1 MAQET
6 TDAYEPQGIRLGVVR
21 GVSYG
26 LFGPPGTFIP
36 QARSLG
42 AGILRAYVYWSQ
54 VEPEPGHYRWDVVD
68 ALLGQLD
75 GDEEVWITLCSSSP
89 WATRTPTDFLP
100 PSPALD
106 LDAYAE
112 FVRRVVRRCAGRV
125 HYWQCDNEPSNT
137 DLLWAGTADEYVAQL
152 KVMYAAVKEAD
163 PAAAVVLG
171 GCGYDVLGGEPG
183 SEPWRFFEQVL
194 RGGRDA
200 FDLFDVHLYGDAAAV
215 PAHIEAVR
223 ELMRAHGCLRPVVAG
238 EYAAPV
244 PFEFPEA
251 QAVMYEVFAKAFADA
266 GGQVQSTSQPAVQST
281 SQPAVQSTRE
291 LAARARQ
298 DTPERRAMAA
308 LYARM
313 PQLPP
318 RLQMFMEGCPPELE
332 ARRHR
337 INCRQLVACTLQAL
351 AAGVR
356 RTLYWNLAP
365 EVPGP
370 ADPLQI
376 MHLMFGKLAMLGY
389 RDGELA
395 VRHPAADT
403 FALLTAQLA
412 DARRVTRVP
421 FADAPGLYAFEV
433 ERAGQEP
440 LLVLWDGRGAVDE
453 EDLPPVAVSWPWPA
467 SAATAVDAFGEPHP
481 VEVRDR
487 RLCLAV
493 SGTPVFVSP
502 MNRPRSHNAP

>member
-1 MAQET
+1 MAQAT
-6 TDAYEPQGIRLGVVR
+6 TDADEPRGIRLGVVR

-42 AGILRAYVYWSQ
+42 AGIVRAYVYWSQ
-54 VEPEPGHYRWDVVD
+54 VEPEPGRYRWDVVD

-100 PSPALD
+100 PSPAHD

-152 KVMYAAVKEAD
+152 RVMYAAVKEAD

-171 GCGYDVLGGEPG
+171 GCGYDVLGSEAG

-194 RGGRDA
+194 SGGRDA

-223 ELMRAHGCLRPVVAG
+223 ELMRAHGCLRPVVVG

-251 QAVMYEVFAKAFADA
+251 QAVMYEVFAEAFAGEA
-266 GGQVQSTSQPAVQST
+266 PVQSTE
-281 SQPAVQSTRE
+281 E

-318 RLQMFMEGCPPELE
+318 QLLMFMEGCPPELE
-332 ARRHR
+332 AGRHR

-403 FALLTAQLA
+403 FALLAAQLA
-412 DARRVTRVP
+412 GARQVTRVQS
-421 FADAPGLYAFEV
+421 ADLTGLYAFEV
-433 ERAGQEP
+433 ERAGRGP
-440 LLVLWDGRGAVDE
+440 LLVLWNRSDTAGDAAGG
-453 EDLPPVAVSWPWPA
+453 EDRPPVAVSWPWPA
-467 SAATAVDAFGEPHP
+467 SAATAVDAFGEPHA

-487 RLCLAV
+487 MLRLAV
-493 SGTPVFVSP
+493 SDTPVFVSP
-502 MNRPRSHNAP
+502 ES

>member
-1 MAQET
+1 MSAF
-6 TDAYEPQGIRLGVVR
+6 EPQGIRLGVVR
-21 GVSYG
+21 GISYG
-26 LFGPPGTFIP
+26 LFGPPGTFVP

-42 AGILRAYVYWSQ
+42 AGIVRAYLYWSQ
-54 VEPEPGHYRWDVVD
+54 VEPEPGRYRWEVVD

-100 PSPALD
+100 PSPAHD
-106 LDAYAE
+106 PDAYAE

-125 HYWQCDNEPSNT
+125 RYWQCDNEPSNT
-137 DLLWAGTADEYVAQL
+137 GLLWAGTAEEYAAQL
-152 KVMYAAVKEAD
+152 TVMYAAVKEAD

-171 GCGYDVLGGEPG
+171 GCGYDVLGSEPG
-183 SEPWRFFEQVL
+183 SEQWRFFERVL
-194 RGGRDA
+194 ADGRDA
-200 FDLFDVHLYGDAAAV
+200 FDLFDVHLYGDADAV

-223 ELMRAHGCLRPVVAG
+223 KLMRAHDCLKPVVVG

-244 PFEFPEA
+244 PFEFPDV
-251 QAVMYEVFAKAFADA
+251 QAAAHAVLAEAFAE
-266 GGQVQSTSQPAVQST
+266 GTGQVQSTG
-281 SQPAVQSTRE
+281 E

-313 PQLPP
+313 PELPP

-337 INCRQLVACTLQAL
+337 INCRQLVACTLHAL

-376 MHLMFGKLAMLGY
+376 MHLMFAKLAMLGY
-389 RDGELA
+389 RDGELT
-395 VRHPAADT
+395 VRHP
-403 FALLTAQLA
+403 
-412 DARRVTRVP
+412 
-421 FADAPGLYAFEV
+421 
-433 ERAGQEP
+433 
-440 LLVLWDGRGAVDE
+440 
-453 EDLPPVAVSWPWPA
+453 
-467 SAATAVDAFGEPHP
+467 
-481 VEVRDR
+481 
-487 RLCLAV
+487 
-493 SGTPVFVSP
+493 
-502 MNRPRSHNAP
+502 

>member
-1 MAQET
+1 MAQAT
-6 TDAYEPQGIRLGVVR
+6 TDAYEPRGIRLGVVR

-26 LFGPPGTFIP
+26 LFGPPGTFVP

-42 AGILRAYVYWSQ
+42 AGIVRAYVYWSQ
-54 VEPEPGHYRWDVVD
+54 VEPEPGRYRWDVVD

-100 PSPALD
+100 PSPAHD

-152 KVMYAAVKEAD
+152 RVMYAAVKEAD
-163 PAAAVVLG
+163 PVAAVVLG
-171 GCGYDVLGGEPG
+171 GCGYDVLGSEAG
-183 SEPWRFFEQVL
+183 SEPWRFFSQVL
-194 RGGRDA
+194 SGGRDA

-223 ELMRAHGCLRPVVAG
+223 ELMRAHGCLRPVVVG

-251 QAVMYEVFAKAFADA
+251 QAVMYEVFAEAFAGEA
-266 GGQVQSTSQPAVQST
+266 PVQSTE
-281 SQPAVQSTRE
+281 E

-298 DTPERRAMAA
+298 DTPERRAMAT

-318 RLQMFMEGCPPELE
+318 RLLMFMEGCPPELE
-332 ARRHR
+332 AGRHR

-403 FALLTAQLA
+403 FALLAAQLA
-412 DARRVTRVP
+412 GARRVTRIQS
-421 FADAPGLYAFEV
+421 ADLPGLYAFEV
-433 ERAGQEP
+433 ERAGRGP
-440 LLVLWDGRGAVDE
+440 LLVLWDRSDTADG
-453 EDLPPVAVSWPWPA
+453 EDHPPVAVSWPWPA
-467 SAATAVDAFGEPHP
+467 SAATAVDAFGEPHA

-487 RLCLAV
+487 MLRLAV
-493 SGTPVFVSP
+493 SDTPVFVSP
-502 MNRPRSHNAP
+502 ES

>member
-1 MAQET
+1 MTQAA
-6 TDAYEPQGIRLGVVR
+6 TDAYEPPGIRLGVVR

-26 LFGPPGTFIP
+26 LFGPPGTFVP

-42 AGILRAYVYWSQ
+42 AGIVRAYVYWSQ
-54 VEPEPGHYRWDVVD
+54 VEPEPGRYLWEVVD

-100 PSPALD
+100 PSPAND
-106 LDAYAE
+106 LNAYAE

-125 HYWQCDNEPSNT
+125 RYWQCDNEPSNT

-171 GCGYDVLGGEPG
+171 GCGYDVLSGEAG
-183 SEPWRFFEQVL
+183 SEPWRFFEQVVS
-194 RGGRDA
+194 GGRDA

-223 ELMRAHGCLRPVVAG
+223 ELMRAHGCLRPVVVG
-238 EYAAPV
+238 EYGAPV
-244 PFEFPEA
+244 PFEFPDA
-251 QAVMYEVFAKAFADA
+251 QAVMYEVFAEAFAGA
-266 GGQVQSTSQPAVQST
+266 AQVQSTQ
-281 SQPAVQSTRE
+281 E

-318 RLQMFMEGCPPELE
+318 RLVMFMEGCPPELE

-337 INCRQLVACTLQAL
+337 INCRQLVACTLEAL

-403 FALLTAQLA
+403 FALLAAQLA
-412 DARRVTRVP
+412 GARRVTRVRP
-421 FADAPGLYAFEV
+421 GDPPGLYAFEV
-433 ERAGQEP
+433 ERAGRGP
-440 LLVLWDGRGAVDE
+440 LLVLWNRRDTADDTVDDTADGE
-453 EDLPPVAVSWPWPA
+453 ERPPVAVSWPWPA
-467 SAATAVDAFGEPHP
+467 SAATAVDAFGEPHA
-481 VEVRDR
+481 VEIRDR
-487 RLCLAV
+487 RLRTAV
-493 SGTPVFVSP
+493 SDTPVFVSGT
-502 MNRPRSHNAP
+502 

>member
-1 MAQET
+1 
-6 TDAYEPQGIRLGVVR
+6 
-21 GVSYG
+21 
-26 LFGPPGTFIP
+26 
-36 QARSLG
+36 
-42 AGILRAYVYWSQ
+42 
-54 VEPEPGHYRWDVVD
+54 
-68 ALLGQLD
+68 
-75 GDEEVWITLCSSSP
+75 
-89 WATRTPTDFLP
+89 
-100 PSPALD
+100 
-106 LDAYAE
+106 
-112 FVRRVVRRCAGRV
+112 
-125 HYWQCDNEPSNT
+125 
-137 DLLWAGTADEYVAQL
+137 
-152 KVMYAAVKEAD
+152 
-163 PAAAVVLG
+163 
-171 GCGYDVLGGEPG
+171 
-183 SEPWRFFEQVL
+183 
-194 RGGRDA
+194 
-200 FDLFDVHLYGDAAAV
+200 
-215 PAHIEAVR
+215 
-223 ELMRAHGCLRPVVAG
+223 
-238 EYAAPV
+238 
-244 PFEFPEA
+244 
-251 QAVMYEVFAKAFADA
+251 
-266 GGQVQSTSQPAVQST
+266 
-281 SQPAVQSTRE
+281 
-291 LAARARQ
+291 
-298 DTPERRAMAA
+298 MAA

>member
-1 MAQET
+1 MAQAT
-6 TDAYEPQGIRLGVVR
+6 TDAYEPRGIRLGVVR

-26 LFGPPGTFIP
+26 LFGPPGTFVP

-42 AGILRAYVYWSQ
+42 AGIVRAYVYWSQ
-54 VEPEPGHYRWDVVD
+54 VEPEPGRYRWDVVD

-100 PSPALD
+100 PSPAHD

-152 KVMYAAVKEAD
+152 RVMHAAVKEAD
-163 PAAAVVLG
+163 PEAAVVLG
-171 GCGYDVLGGEPG
+171 GCGYDVLGSEAG
-183 SEPWRFFEQVL
+183 SEPRRFFAQVL
-194 RGGRDA
+194 SGGRDA

-223 ELMRAHGCLRPVVAG
+223 ELMRAHGCLRPVVVG

-244 PFEFPEA
+244 PFEFPDA
-251 QAVMYEVFAKAFADA
+251 QAVMYEVFAEAFAGEA
-266 GGQVQSTSQPAVQST
+266 PVQSTE
-281 SQPAVQSTRE
+281 E

-318 RLQMFMEGCPPELE
+318 RLLMFMEGCPPELE
-332 ARRHR
+332 AGRHR

-403 FALLTAQLA
+403 FALLAAQLA
-412 DARRVTRVP
+412 GARRVTRVQS
-421 FADAPGLYAFEV
+421 ADLTGLYAFEV
-433 ERAGQEP
+433 ERAGRGP
-440 LLVLWDGRGAVDE
+440 LLVLWDRRDTTGGTDDTAGG
-453 EDLPPVAVSWPWPA
+453 EDRPPVAVSWPWPA
-467 SAATAVDAFGEPHP
+467 SAATAVDAFGEPHT

-487 RLCLAV
+487 MLRLAV
-493 SGTPVFVSP
+493 SDTPVFVS
-502 MNRPRSHNAP
+502 

>member
-1 MAQET
+1 
-6 TDAYEPQGIRLGVVR
+6 
-21 GVSYG
+21 
-26 LFGPPGTFIP
+26 
-36 QARSLG
+36 
-42 AGILRAYVYWSQ
+42 
-54 VEPEPGHYRWDVVD
+54 
-68 ALLGQLD
+68 
-75 GDEEVWITLCSSSP
+75 
-89 WATRTPTDFLP
+89 
-100 PSPALD
+100 
-106 LDAYAE
+106 
-112 FVRRVVRRCAGRV
+112 
-125 HYWQCDNEPSNT
+125 
-137 DLLWAGTADEYVAQL
+137 
-152 KVMYAAVKEAD
+152 
-163 PAAAVVLG
+163 
-171 GCGYDVLGGEPG
+171 
-183 SEPWRFFEQVL
+183 
-194 RGGRDA
+194 
-200 FDLFDVHLYGDAAAV
+200 
-215 PAHIEAVR
+215 
-223 ELMRAHGCLRPVVAG
+223 MRAHGCLRSVVVG

-251 QAVMYEVFAKAFADA
+251 QAVMYEVFAEAFTGDA
-266 GGQVQSTSQPAVQST
+266 QVQSTD
-281 SQPAVQSTRE
+281 E

-337 INCRQLVACTLQAL
+337 INCRELVSCTLQAL

-403 FALLTAQLA
+403 FALLAAQLA
-412 DARRVTRVP
+412 GARRVTRVQS
-421 FADAPGLYAFEV
+421 ADSPGLYAFEV
-433 ERAGQEP
+433 ERAGRGP
-440 LLVLWDGRGAVDE
+440 LLVLWDRRDTADDTADDTTDG
-453 EDLPPVAVSWPWPA
+453 EDRPPVPVSWPWPA
-467 SAATAVDAFGEPHP
+467 STATAVDAFGEPHA

-487 RLCLAV
+487 RLRVAV
-493 SGTPVFVSP
+493 SGTPVFVSGT
-502 MNRPRSHNAP
+502 

>member
-1 MAQET
+1 MTQA
-6 TDAYEPQGIRLGVVR
+6 TDAYEPQGIRLGIVR

-26 LFGPPGTFIP
+26 LFGPPGTFVP

-42 AGILRAYVYWSQ
+42 AGIVRAYVYWSQ
-54 VEPEPGHYRWDVVD
+54 VEPEPGRYRWDVVD

-100 PSPALD
+100 PSPAHD
-106 LDAYAE
+106 LNAYAE

-137 DLLWAGTADEYVAQL
+137 DLLWAGTADEYAAQL
-152 KVMYAAVKEAD
+152 RVMYAAVKEAD

-171 GCGYDVLGGEPG
+171 GCGYDVLGSEAG
-183 SEPWRFFEQVL
+183 SEPWRFFAQVL
-194 RGGRDA
+194 SGGRDA
-200 FDLFDVHLYGDAAAV
+200 FDLFDVHLYGDTAAV

-223 ELMRAHGCLRPVVAG
+223 ELMRAHGCLRPVVVG
-238 EYAAPV
+238 EYGAPV
-244 PFEFPEA
+244 PFEFPDA
-251 QAVMYEVFAKAFADA
+251 QAVMYEVFAEAFTGDA
-266 GGQVQSTSQPAVQST
+266 QAQSTG
-281 SQPAVQSTRE
+281 QPAVQSTRE

-318 RLQMFMEGCPPELE
+318 RLRMFMEGCPPELE

-337 INCRQLVACTLQAL
+337 INCRRLVACTLQAL

-389 RDGELA
+389 REGELA

-403 FALLTAQLA
+403 FALLAAQLA
-412 DARRVTRVP
+412 GARRVTRVQS
-421 FADAPGLYAFEV
+421 ADPPGLYAFEV
-433 ERAGQEP
+433 ERAGRGP
-440 LLVLWDGRGAVDE
+440 LLVLWDRRDTADDTADG
-453 EDLPPVAVSWPWPA
+453 EDQPPVPVSWPWPA
-467 SAATAVDAFGEPHP
+467 SSATAVDAFGEPLA

-487 RLCLAV
+487 RLRVAV

-502 MNRPRSHNAP
+502 GT

>member
-1 MAQET
+1 MTQAT
-6 TDAYEPQGIRLGVVR
+6 TDADEPRGIRLGVVR

-42 AGILRAYVYWSQ
+42 AGIVRAYVYWSQ
-54 VEPEPGHYRWDVVD
+54 VEPEPGRYRWDVVD

-100 PSPALD
+100 PSPAHD

-152 KVMYAAVKEAD
+152 RVMYAAVKEAD

-171 GCGYDVLGGEPG
+171 GCGYDVLGSEAG

-194 RGGRDA
+194 SGGRDA

-223 ELMRAHGCLRPVVAG
+223 ELMRAHGCLRPVVVG

-251 QAVMYEVFAKAFADA
+251 QAVMYEVFAEAFAGEA
-266 GGQVQSTSQPAVQST
+266 SVQSTE
-281 SQPAVQSTRE
+281 E

-318 RLQMFMEGCPPELE
+318 RLLMFMEGCPPELE
-332 ARRHR
+332 AGRHR

-403 FALLTAQLA
+403 FALLAAQLA
-412 DARRVTRVP
+412 GARRVTRVQS
-421 FADAPGLYAFEV
+421 ADLTGLYAFEV
-433 ERAGQEP
+433 ERAGRRP
-440 LLVLWDGRGAVDE
+440 LLVLWNRSDTADDTAGG
-453 EDLPPVAVSWPWPA
+453 EDRPPVAVSWPWPA
-467 SAATAVDAFGEPHP
+467 SAATAVDAFGEPHA

-487 RLCLAV
+487 MLRLAV
-493 SGTPVFVSP
+493 SDTPVFVSP
-502 MNRPRSHNAP
+502 ER

>member
-1 MAQET
+1 MAQAT
-6 TDAYEPQGIRLGVVR
+6 PDAYEPRGIRLGIVR

-26 LFGPPGTFIP
+26 LFGPPGTFVP

-42 AGILRAYVYWSQ
+42 AGIVRAYVYWSQ
-54 VEPEPGHYRWDVVD
+54 VEPEPGRYRWDVVD
-68 ALLGQLD
+68 ALLAQLD

-100 PSPALD
+100 PSPAHD

-152 KVMYAAVKEAD
+152 RVMHAAVKEAD

-171 GCGYDVLGGEPG
+171 GCGYDVLGSEAG

-194 RGGRDA
+194 SGGRDA

-223 ELMRAHGCLRPVVAG
+223 ELMRAQDCLRPVVVG

-244 PFEFPEA
+244 PFEFPDA
-251 QAVMYEVFAKAFADA
+251 QAVMYEVFAEAFAGEA
-266 GGQVQSTSQPAVQST
+266 PVQSTSQPAVQST
-281 SQPAVQSTRE
+281 DE

-313 PQLPP
+313 PELPP

-332 ARRHR
+332 AGRHR
-337 INCRQLVACTLQAL
+337 INCRQLVACTLEAL

-356 RTLYWNLAP
+356 RTLYWNLGP

-389 RDGELA
+389 RDRELA

-403 FALLTAQLA
+403 FALLAAQLA
-412 DARRVTRVP
+412 GARRVTRVRS
-421 FADAPGLYAFEV
+421 ADAPGLYAFEV
-433 ERAGQEP
+433 ERAGQGP
-440 LLVLWDGRGAVDE
+440 LLVLWNRRDPADDTARDTADNTAGDTVGG
-453 EDLPPVAVSWPWPA
+453 EDRPPVAVSWPWPA
-467 SAATAVDAFGEPHP
+467 SAATAVDAFGEPRV
-481 VEVRDR
+481 VEVRDGMLR
-487 RLCLAV
+487 LAV
-493 SGTPVFVSP
+493 SDTPVFVS
-502 MNRPRSHNAP
+502 RES

>member
-1 MAQET
+1 MAQAT
-6 TDAYEPQGIRLGVVR
+6 TDAYEPRGIRLGVVR

-42 AGILRAYVYWSQ
+42 AGIVRAYVYWSQ
-54 VEPEPGHYRWDVVD
+54 VEPEPGRYRWDVVD

-100 PSPALD
+100 PSPAHD

-152 KVMYAAVKEAD
+152 RVMYAAVKEAD

-171 GCGYDVLGGEPG
+171 GCGYDVLGSEAG

-194 RGGRDA
+194 SGGRDA

-223 ELMRAHGCLRPVVAG
+223 ELMRAHGCLRPVVVG

-251 QAVMYEVFAKAFADA
+251 QAVMYEVFAEAFAGEA
-266 GGQVQSTSQPAVQST
+266 PVQSTE
-281 SQPAVQSTRE
+281 E

-318 RLQMFMEGCPPELE
+318 RLLMFMEGCPPELE
-332 ARRHR
+332 AGRHR

-395 VRHPAADT
+395 ARHPAADT
-403 FALLTAQLA
+403 FALLAAQLA
-412 DARRVTRVP
+412 GARRVTRVQS
-421 FADAPGLYAFEV
+421 ADLSGLYAFEV
-433 ERAGQEP
+433 ERAGRGP
-440 LLVLWDGRGAVDE
+440 LLVLWNRSDTAGDTAGG
-453 EDLPPVAVSWPWPA
+453 EDRPPVAVSWPWPA
-467 SAATAVDAFGEPHP
+467 SAATAVDAFGEPHA

-487 RLCLAV
+487 MLRLAV
-493 SGTPVFVSP
+493 SDTPVFVSP
-502 MNRPRSHNAP
+502 ES

>member
-1 MAQET
+1 MTQAA
-6 TDAYEPQGIRLGVVR
+6 TDAYEPPGIRLGIVR

-26 LFGPPGTFIP
+26 LFGPPGTFVP

-42 AGILRAYVYWSQ
+42 AGIVRAYVYWSQ
-54 VEPEPGHYRWDVVD
+54 VEPEPGRYRWDVVD
-68 ALLGQLD
+68 ALLGQFD

-100 PSPALD
+100 PSPAHD
-106 LDAYAE
+106 LNAYAE
-112 FVRRVVRRCAGRV
+112 FVRRVVGRCAGRV
-125 HYWQCDNEPSNT
+125 RYWQCDNEPSNT

-152 KVMYAAVKEAD
+152 RVMYAAVKEAD

-171 GCGYDVLGGEPG
+171 GCGYDVLGSEAG

-194 RGGRDA
+194 AGGRDA

-223 ELMRAHGCLRPVVAG
+223 DLMRAHGCLRPVVVG

-244 PFEFPEA
+244 PFEFPDA
-251 QAVMYEVFAKAFADA
+251 QAVMYEVFAEAFAEGA
-266 GGQVQSTSQPAVQST
+266 QVQSTG
-281 SQPAVQSTRE
+281 E

-337 INCRQLVACTLQAL
+337 INCRELVACTLQAL

-403 FALLTAQLA
+403 FALLAAQLA
-412 DARRVTRVP
+412 GARRVTRVQS
-421 FADAPGLYAFEV
+421 AGSPGLYAFEV
-433 ERAGQEP
+433 ERAGRGP
-440 LLVLWDGRGAVDE
+440 LLVLWDRCGTADDTADDTAGDTARG
-453 EDLPPVAVSWPWPA
+453 EDRPPVPVSWPWPA
-467 SAATAVDAFGEPHP
+467 STATAVDAFGEPHA

-487 RLCLAV
+487 TLRTAV
-493 SGTPVFVSP
+493 SGTPVFVSTVVGP
-502 MNRPRSHNAP
+502 EN

>member
-1 MAQET
+1 MMTET
-6 TDAYEPQGIRLGVVR
+6 ATATATDAFDPPGIRLGIVR
-21 GVSYG
+21 SVSYG
-26 LFGPPGTFIP
+26 LFGPPGTFVP

-54 VEPEPGHYRWDVVD
+54 VEPEPGRYRWEVVD
-68 ALLGQLD
+68 TLLDQLD

-100 PSPALD
+100 PSPAHD
-106 LDAYAE
+106 LSAYAE

-125 HYWQCDNEPSNT
+125 RYWQCDNEPSNT
-137 DLLWAGTADEYVAQL
+137 DLLWAGTAAEYVAQL
-152 KVMYAAVKEAD
+152 KVMYDAVREAD

-171 GCGYDVLGGEPG
+171 GCGYDVLSSEAG
-183 SEPWRFFEQVL
+183 SEPWRFFEYVL
-194 RGGRDA
+194 SHGRDA
-200 FDLFDVHLYGDAAAV
+200 FDLFDVHLYGDASAV

-223 ELMRAHGCLRPVVAG
+223 ELMRAHGCLKPVVVG

-244 PFEFPEA
+244 PFEFPDA
-251 QAVMYEVFAKAFADA
+251 QAVMYEVFAEAFAEGA
-266 GGQVQSTSQPAVQST
+266 HVQSTE
-281 SQPAVQSTRE
+281 E
-291 LAARARQ
+291 LAARVRQ

-313 PQLPP
+313 PHLPP
-318 RLQMFMEGCPPELE
+318 RLQMFMDGCPPELE
-332 ARRHR
+332 AMRHR

-389 RDGELA
+389 RGGELA
-395 VRHPAADT
+395 VRHPAAGT
-403 FALLTAQLA
+403 FALLAAQLA
-412 DARRVTRVP
+412 GAGRVTRVRP
-421 FADAPGLYAFEV
+421 AEPPSLFAFEV
-433 ERAGQEP
+433 ERPEKGP
-440 LLVLWDGRGAVDE
+440 LLVLWDRRDMVDGE
-453 EDLPPVAVSWPWPA
+453 AQPPVTVSWPWDD

-487 RLCLAV
+487 RLRLSV
-493 SGTPVFVSP
+493 SDTPVFVSP
-502 MNRPRSHNAP
+502 GT

>member
-1 MAQET
+1 MTQA
-6 TDAYEPQGIRLGVVR
+6 TDAYEPPGIRLGIVR

-26 LFGPPGTFIP
+26 LFGPPGTFVP

-42 AGILRAYVYWSQ
+42 AGIVRAYVYWSQ
-54 VEPEPGHYRWDVVD
+54 VEPEPGRYRWDVVD

-100 PSPALD
+100 PSPAHD
-106 LDAYAE
+106 LNAYAE

-152 KVMYAAVKEAD
+152 RVMYAAVKEAD

-171 GCGYDVLGGEPG
+171 GCGYDVLGSEAG
-183 SEPWRFFEQVL
+183 SEPWRFFAQVL
-194 RGGRDA
+194 SGGRDA
-200 FDLFDVHLYGDAAAV
+200 FDLFDVHLYGDTAAV

-223 ELMRAHGCLRPVVAG
+223 ELMRAHGCLRPVVVG
-238 EYAAPV
+238 EYGAPV
-244 PFEFPEA
+244 PFEFPDA
-251 QAVMYEVFAKAFADA
+251 QAVMYEMFAEAFAEGA
-266 GGQVQSTSQPAVQST
+266 HVQSTG
-281 SQPAVQSTRE
+281 E

-318 RLQMFMEGCPPELE
+318 RLRMFMEGCPPELE

-337 INCRQLVACTLQAL
+337 INCRQLVTCTLQAL

-403 FALLTAQLA
+403 FALLAAQLA
-412 DARRVTRVP
+412 GARRVTRVQC
-421 FADAPGLYAFEV
+421 ADPPGLYAFEV
-433 ERAGQEP
+433 ERAGRGP
-440 LLVLWDGRGAVDE
+440 LLVLWDPRDMVDG
-453 EDLPPVAVSWPWPA
+453 EDEPPVPVSWPWPA
-467 SAATAVDAFGEPHP
+467 STATAVDAFGEPLA

-487 RLCLAV
+487 RLLVAV
-493 SGTPVFVSP
+493 SGTPVFISPVVSP
-502 MNRPRSHNAP
+502 GT